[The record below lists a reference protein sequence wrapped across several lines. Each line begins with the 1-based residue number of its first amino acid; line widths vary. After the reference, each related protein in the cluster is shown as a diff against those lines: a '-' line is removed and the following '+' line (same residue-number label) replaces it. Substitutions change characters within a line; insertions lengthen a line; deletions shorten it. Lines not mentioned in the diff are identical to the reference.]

1 MRWPDLTKKSFA
13 MLWHLRHWLQY
24 RQLRTWIH
32 DILCFVIWQLIVTL
46 DSIRN
51 SGDVFLTILF
61 TRYSWRFGFVSIQ
74 LFFIVQQDFIGI
86 FHQQLSSVFFSFLK
100 FYWETDWIFM
110 VRLHPAPLNQTSCLI
125 FLCVPWFLIN
135 ANQTSYLI
143 FIYSLWFIFRHQMR
157 LPYTLYLKPYTSY
170 PGAVTSTPPSTRSCT
185 PCATGRLFSADMQE
199 GWLWWH
205 IV

>member
-1 MRWPDLTKKSFA
+1 
-13 MLWHLRHWLQY
+13 
-24 RQLRTWIH
+24 
-32 DILCFVIWQLIVTL
+32 
-46 DSIRN
+46 
-51 SGDVFLTILF
+51 
-61 TRYSWRFGFVSIQ
+61 
-74 LFFIVQQDFIGI
+74 
-86 FHQQLSSVFFSFLK
+86 
-100 FYWETDWIFM
+100 M

-199 GWLWWH
+199 GWLGGWVVNGYPNSYFCHSYSTKWSLIPKTDH
-205 IV
+205 ALTIGDYFPQKNYLAASLLVGRMVTHSLFNSLVASMCGL